1 MDEPITVLLID
12 DQSIIGEAVRRMLAP
27 EQDIVFHYCSDPIQA
42 LKVAKACQPTVIL
55 QDLVMP
61 QIDGLL
67 LVQFLRSRDAPTYH
81 IPLIVLSSKEEP
93 LVKAQAFELGAND
106 YLVKLPDRVELIA
119 RIRYHSRAYT
129 NLLKRQEAEALL
141 REENL
146 RQALYIEQVDKLTQA
161 AFAVEQ
167 DTFQPESLSDVVD
180 RGDELGQLARVFT
193 QMVKT
198 VKAREKELLDA
209 NAQNRALI
217 AAMPDLLMR
226 VKDDGTHVEMIN
238 RDRHR
243 VFNAD
248 QFAAGQ
254 NSVYD
259 LLPTDLAEKRMYYI
273 RKAMQ
278 TDELQV
284 YEQQLT
290 ISDQAQDEEVR
301 LVKTG
306 DNELLIIVRD
316 ITERKQAEATLKS
329 LKDAFAR
336 FFPSE
341 YLQFL
346 RKDSVVEV
354 QLGDYVSK
362 TMAVMFSDI
371 RSFTTLSETMTPQ
384 ENFNFVNAYLKRVS
398 PEIRNHYG
406 IIVKFLGDG
415 MMAVFPEGADDAVK
429 AGIAKQKRVQEY
441 NEERLA
447 RGHLPIQVGIGIHV
461 GHMMLGMVGEDNR
474 IQGDA
479 FSDNVNLTA
488 RLEGLTKF
496 YGVSMLISGQTL
508 EYLSNPDQ
516 YQIRFLDRAI
526 VKGRNEAIAVYEVL
540 DAENEEICHLKL
552 QTQPNF
558 AQGVSYYRDRA
569 LTDAKA
575 YFERVLAVNSL
586 DKTAKLYLERVE
598 WLLEHGIPENWNEAW
613 VFSEK

>member
-1 MDEPITVLLID
+1 MDDPITVLLID

-42 LKVAKACQPTVIL
+42 IKVAKACQPTVIL

-61 QIDGLL
+61 QMDGLL
-67 LVQFLRSRDAPTYH
+67 LVQFLRSRDAPTYQ

-93 LVKAQAFELGAND
+93 LIKAQAFELGAND
-106 YLVKLPDRVELIA
+106 YLVKLPDHVELIA
-119 RIRYHSRAYT
+119 RIRYHSKAYT

-146 RQALYIEQVDKLTQA
+146 RQALYIQQVDKLTNA
-161 AFAVEQ
+161 AFAVEK
-167 DTFQPESLSDVVD
+167 DNFQPETLSDVVD
-180 RGDELGQLARVFT
+180 RADELGQLARVFT

-226 VKDDGTHVEMIN
+226 VKDDGTHLEMIN
-238 RDRHR
+238 GDCHR
-243 VFNAD
+243 VFNAE

-259 LLPTDLAEKRMYYI
+259 LLPLDLAEKRMYYI

-290 ISDQAQDEEVR
+290 IRDQAQDEEVR
-301 LVKTG
+301 LAKTG
-306 DNELLIIVRD
+306 DNEVLIIVRN
-316 ITERKQAEATLKS
+316 ITERKQAEATLKR

-341 YLQFL
+341 YLKFL
-346 RKDSVVEV
+346 RKDSVTEV

-371 RSFTTLSETMTPQ
+371 RSFTTLSESMTPQ

-429 AGIAKQKRVQEY
+429 AGIAKQKRVHEY

-447 RGHLPIQVGIGIHV
+447 IGDLPLQVGIGIHV

-508 EYLSNPDQ
+508 EHLSNPDQ

-540 DAENEEICHLKL
+540 DAENEEICNLKL

-558 AQGVSYYRDRA
+558 AQGVGCYRERA
-569 LTDAKA
+569 FTDAKA
-575 YFERVLAVNSL
+575 CFERVLAVNPL

-598 WLLEHGIPENWNEAW
+598 RLLEHGIPENWNEAW
-613 VFSEK
+613 AFSEK